1 MSDYEQ
7 NGDCKKETKSML
19 IIGKRFGKR
28 MIQDQ
33 HQDNDLTIALND
45 SQIER
50 SYKELD
56 HTNSTGYRLMMTKLS
71 KVTVM
76 L

>member
-1 MSDYEQ
+1 
-7 NGDCKKETKSML
+7 ML

-56 HTNSTGYRLMMTKLS
+56 HTGYRLMMTKLS

>member
-1 MSDYEQ
+1 
-7 NGDCKKETKSML
+7 ML

-56 HTNSTGYRLMMTKLS
+56 HTNSTG
-71 KVTVM
+71 
-76 L
+76 

>member
-1 MSDYEQ
+1 
-7 NGDCKKETKSML
+7 ML
-19 IIGKRFGKR
+19 IVGKRFRKR

-50 SYKELD
+50 SYIRSRKFHGVEID
-56 HTNSTGYRLMMTKLS
+56 DD
-71 KVTVM
+71 
-76 L
+76 

>member
-1 MSDYEQ
+1 
-7 NGDCKKETKSML
+7 ML

-56 HTNSTGYRLMMTKLS
+56 HTNSTGKRLMMTKLS
-71 KVTVM
+71 
-76 L
+76 